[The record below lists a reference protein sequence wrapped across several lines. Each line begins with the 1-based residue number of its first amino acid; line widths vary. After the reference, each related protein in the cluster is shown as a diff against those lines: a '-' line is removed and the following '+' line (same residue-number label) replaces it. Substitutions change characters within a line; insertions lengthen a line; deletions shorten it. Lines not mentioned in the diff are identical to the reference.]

1 MVRWHQFIRRNEIW
15 PCPVL
20 VHDPESSNDMLGHDS
35 VIPPH
40 LLNAD
45 EDLTAK

>member
-1 MVRWHQFIRRNEIW
+1 MVCWHQFVCGDNFW

-20 VHDPESSNDMLGHDS
+20 VHDPESSNDMLGHSS
-35 VIPPH
+35 VIFPH